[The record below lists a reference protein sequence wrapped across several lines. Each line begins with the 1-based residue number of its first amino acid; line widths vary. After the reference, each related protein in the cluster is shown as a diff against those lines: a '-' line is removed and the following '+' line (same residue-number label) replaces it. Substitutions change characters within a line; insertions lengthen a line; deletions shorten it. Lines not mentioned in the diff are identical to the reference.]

1 MARFINTFFSTSKG
15 QPFVN
20 YIKNSLFKANI
31 VDRKWNKNLLY
42 LYYSVEWFR
51 SGSSCVRSTC
61 CYSVHQ
67 RAVVIRLHIFFYFL
81 FRPKSFAFPT
91 LFRFVFDL
99 WFQKFITKWVSW
111 WSKRFDFI
119 CVQRHNVPVPRMD
132 ITKLNR
138 QMSII
143 RHTMPVEYVEYNV
156 VQQRD
161 AQFWIYSTIPSN
173 HQSGK
178 TTQTSIYA
186 CIRTLSFISCV
197 AHTYFLL
204 SIETERKRK

>member
-1 MARFINTFFSTSKG
+1 MLLQCESK
-15 QPFVN
+15 
-20 YIKNSLFKANI
+20 
-31 VDRKWNKNLLY
+31 
-42 LYYSVEWFR
+42 
-51 SGSSCVRSTC
+51 SSCDSFA
-61 CYSVHQ
+61 Y
-67 RAVVIRLHIFFYFL
+67 FFYFL
-81 FRPKSFAFPT
+81 FRPKSFAYPT

-119 CVQRHNVPVPRMD
+119 CVQRHNVPVPWMD

-143 RHTMPVEYVEYNV
+143 RHAMSVEYVDYSV

-161 AQFWIYSTIPSN
+161 AQFWIYPTVPSN

-186 CIRTLSFISCV
+186 CIRMLPFISCV
-197 AHTYFLL
+197 THTYFLL
-204 SIETERKRK
+204 GIETEWKKGNKWNFMVEIIIAVWILNLFEPSATTLHRIIKPIYL